1 MTQLRGYVLAAAL
14 AVPGLGQLVDKTLAP
29 NAANEGIAK
38 SLAEQI
44 GTGRGDIFTPGSSAY
59 IIARDPFRAVRRG
72 RQLFQRKFRRQDG
85 EGPYVRDGKGDI
97 ANNLG
102 IGAGSTDSCAA

>member
-38 SLAEQI
+38 SFGGADRHRAW
-44 GTGRGDIFTPGSSAY
+44 GHFHTRFFGVHHSARPVPGSAS
-59 IIARDPFRAVRRG
+59 RS
-72 RQLFQRKFRRQDG
+72 
-85 EGPYVRDGKGDI
+85 
-97 ANNLG
+97 
-102 IGAGSTDSCAA
+102 STFPA

>member
-44 GTGRGDIFTPGSSAY
+44 GTGRGDIFDTRFFGVHHSARPVPGSAS
-59 IIARDPFRAVRRG
+59 RS
-72 RQLFQRKFRRQDG
+72 
-85 EGPYVRDGKGDI
+85 
-97 ANNLG
+97 
-102 IGAGSTDSCAA
+102 STFPA